1 MEGKGCKE
9 KEEGRRRGVRR
20 EEERR
25 GIWGRKTGVRR
36 GEEVRSRVRRGKEG

>member
-9 KEEGRRRGVRR
+9 KEEGKRRGVRR

-25 GIWGRKTGVRR
+25 GVWGRKSAVRR
-36 GEEVRSRVRRGKEG
+36 EEEVRSRVRRGKEG